1 MSFSTQQPAATSGER
16 ETVSLIAASK
26 VKGTNVY
33 NADGESLGS
42 IYDVMIDKRSG
53 TVAYA
58 VLSFGG
64 FLGMGENYHPLPWK
78 QLVYSEKH
86 GGYLVS
92 LSKDFLQGAP
102 AYAVSDTP
110 DWTSGRYLGEIDQ
123 YYGTRSPSF

>member
-1 MSFSTQQPAATSGER
+1 MSFSSQQPAATSGER
-16 ETVSLIAASK
+16 ETMSLIAASK

-78 QLVYSEKH
+78 QLVYSEQH
-86 GGYLVS
+86 GGYLVN
-92 LSKDFLQGAP
+92 LSKDFLQAAP
-102 AYAVSDTP
+102 AYATSDTP
-110 DWTSGRYLGEIDQ
+110 DWTSRRYLGEIDQ
-123 YYGTRSPSF
+123 YYGTRSPAF